1 MMAASRG
8 LQILGRGVPEVAR
21 THLLSNKA
29 WIAGQWVD
37 AISGSTY
44 PVYNPFN
51 REIIAEV
58 WRAELIVQPATSRE
72 TQTIEDYIYMRPY
85 TCIMHCRSQT
95 WPRMMFTGL

>member
-37 AISGSTY
+37 AISGRTY
-44 PVYNPFN
+44 PVYNPSN
-51 REIIAEV
+51 SEIIAEV
-58 WRAELIVQPATSRE
+58 VSQA
-72 TQTIEDYIYMRPY
+72 RPFP
-85 TCIMHCRSQT
+85 RSADC
-95 WPRMMFTGL
+95 F

>member
-21 THLLSNKA
+21 THLLCNKA

-37 AISGSTY
+37 AISGRTY

-58 WRAELIVQPATSRE
+58 WRAVADCAASNKQRNSNESRI
-72 TQTIEDYIYMRPY
+72 TYICVPILASCTAGPGHGR
-85 TCIMHCRSQT
+85 
-95 WPRMMFTGL
+95 G